1 MKLHFL
7 GANRTTTGSMHL
19 LEINGARVLLEC
31 GLYQG
36 RRAESIARNTTFPFD
51 AAKIHALILSHAH
64 IDHSGNIPNLVKNGF
79 KGSIHATRATCDLCD
94 VMLADSA
101 HIQESDAQFVTKL
114 NAKKHLP
121 PAEPLYTRE
130 DAAEAMKLFVAHDY
144 ARPFYPADGVT
155 VTFRDAGHILG
166 SATVTLDLEERGRK
180 VRLLFTGDVGRGN
193 NAILRDPEL
202 VSDVDILLSE
212 STYGDRIHED
222 STQCDRRLCDIVNRA
237 IERGG
242 KIIIP
247 AFAVGRTQQLV
258 YALNRLTEENC
269 LPNIPIFVDSPL
281 SSDVT
286 EIFMAH
292 PECFNE
298 DVFEFMQEVDNPF
311 GMEHLTYIRDA
322 DESKKLNTLNKP
334 AIIIAPSGMCEA
346 GRIRHHLRNNVAD
359 ERNTILMVGYC
370 AQHTLGA
377 RIIAREPTVNIFGE
391 PHPLRAQVET
401 IEAFSGHA
409 DKLELESWLK
419 KLDGPRRKIF
429 LVHGDES
436 QSLPFA
442 AHLQKSFPQATISVP
457 NYKDS
462 VEL

>member
-1 MKLHFL
+1 MKLQFL

-19 LEINGARVLLEC
+19 LEINGSRLLLEC

-36 RRAESIARNTTFPFD
+36 RRAESIARNTHFPFD
-51 AAKIHALILSHAH
+51 AGTIDALVLSHAH

-79 KGSIHATRATCDLCD
+79 KGSIHATRATRDLCE

-114 NAKKHLP
+114 NAKKNLP
-121 PAEPLYTRE
+121 PAEPLYTQT
-130 DAAEAMKLFVAHDY
+130 DARDAMKLFVAHDY
-144 ARPFYPADGVT
+144 ARPFSPVHGVT
-155 VTFRDAGHILG
+155 ITFRDAGHILG

-180 VRLLFTGDVGRGN
+180 LRLLFTGDVGRGN

-202 VSDVDILLSE
+202 VSGVDILLSE
-212 STYGDRIHED
+212 STYGNRVHED
-222 STQCDRRLCDIVNRA
+222 TSECDRRLCDIVNRA
-237 IERGG
+237 IQRGG

-258 YALNRLTEENC
+258 YALNRLTRENC
-269 LPNIPIFVDSPL
+269 LPELPIYVDSPL
-281 SSDVT
+281 SANVT
-286 EIFMAH
+286 EIFLAH
-292 PECFNE
+292 HECFNK
-298 DVFEFMQEVDNPF
+298 DVFEFMQTVEDPF
-311 GMEHLTYIRDA
+311 GMKHLTYIRQAED
-322 DESKKLNTLNKP
+322 SKKLNRLTQP

-346 GRIRHHLRNNVAD
+346 GRIRHHLRNNIED
-359 ERNTILMVGYC
+359 ERNTILIVGYC
-370 AQHTLGA
+370 AAHTLGA
-377 RIIAREPTVNIFGE
+377 RIIAREPVVNIFGE
-391 PHPLRAQVET
+391 PHQLRATVET
-401 IEAFSGHA
+401 LEAFSGHA
-409 DKLELESWLK
+409 DKLELEAWLK
-419 KLDGPRRKIF
+419 KLDGPRRRIF

-442 AHLQKSFPQATISVP
+442 EQLQQSFPQSIVTVP

>member
-19 LEINGARVLLEC
+19 LEINGSRVLLEC
-31 GLYQG
+31 GLFQG
-36 RRAESIARNTTFPFD
+36 RRAESTERNTHFPFD
-51 AAKIHALILSHAH
+51 PSTISALVLSHAH
-64 IDHSGNIPNLVKNGF
+64 IDHSGNIPNLVKQGF
-79 KGSIHATRATCDLCD
+79 KGSIHATRATRDLCD

-114 NAKKHLP
+114 NAKKNLP
-121 PAEPLYTRE
+121 PVEPLYTKE
-130 DAAEAMKLFVAHDY
+130 DAVDTMKLFVPHKYAHS
-144 ARPFYPADGVT
+144 FSPADGVT

-180 VRLLFTGDVGRGN
+180 LRLLFTGDVGRGN

-202 VSDVDILLSE
+202 VSGVDILLSE
-212 STYGDRIHED
+212 STYGARVHED
-222 STQCDRRLCDIVNRA
+222 TTECDRHLCAIVNRA

-258 YALNRLTEENC
+258 YSLNRLTEDNC
-269 LPNIPIFVDSPL
+269 IPALPIFVDSPL
-281 SSDVT
+281 SSNVT

-292 PECFNE
+292 PECFN
-298 DVFEFMQEVDNPF
+298 DGVFDFMQEVDNPF
-311 GMEHLTYIRDA
+311 GMENLAYVREA
-322 DESKKLNTLNKP
+322 DESRKLNSLAKP

-346 GRIRHHLRNNVAD
+346 GRIRHHLRNNIEN
-359 ERNTILMVGYC
+359 ERNTILMVGFC

-377 RIIAREPTVNIFGE
+377 RIIARHSPVNIFGE
-391 PHPLRAQVET
+391 PHRLRANVEVLA
-401 IEAFSGHA
+401 AFSGHA
-409 DKLELESWLK
+409 DKSELEAWLK
-419 KLDGPRRKIF
+419 KLDGLRQKIF
-429 LVHGDES
+429 LVHGDED

-442 AHLQKSFPQATISVP
+442 EQLKHSFPKSQISVP